1 MAVIKAVIF
10 DWGGVMVDDPAPGYV
25 RYCAKALGVDEASF
39 QRAYQLFGDDF
50 QTNNVTEQQFWQN
63 MTEYLNVPMPKQES
77 LWGDAFKAIYR
88 EKPEMFKLAATLR
101 QNGCK
106 TALLSNTEM
115 PVVGFY
121 DSFKYDMFD
130 VVVFSCI
137 EGVRKPDRRIYEIVL
152 QKLGTAAD
160 RTIFVDD
167 RPDFIE
173 GAEKVGLKTITFT
186 SPPEIIA
193 PLRHF
198 GLFGQSIRP

>member
-63 MTEYLNVPMPKQES
+63 MTGYLKVVMPGQKS
-77 LWGDAFKAIYR
+77 LWGDAFKAVYK
-88 EKPEMFKLAATLR
+88 EKPEMFKLAAMLR

-115 PVVGFY
+115 PVVHFF

-130 VVVFSCI
+130 VVVFSCV
-137 EGVRKPDRRIYEIVL
+137 EGVRKPDSRIYEIVL
-152 QKLGTAAD
+152 QKLGTPAD
-160 RTIFVDD
+160 QTIFVDD
-167 RPDFIE
+167 RQDFIE
-173 GAEKVGLKTITFT
+173 GAKNLGLKTITFT
-186 SPPEIIA
+186 DSQKVIA
-193 PLRHF
+193 ELTRLVL
-198 GLFGQSIRP
+198 G